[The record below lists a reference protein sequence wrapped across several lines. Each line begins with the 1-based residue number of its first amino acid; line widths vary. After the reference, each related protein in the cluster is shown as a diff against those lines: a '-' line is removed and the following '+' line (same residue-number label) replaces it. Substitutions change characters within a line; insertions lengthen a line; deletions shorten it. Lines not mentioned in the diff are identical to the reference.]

1 MTDNPCSTHS
11 APLCLYTCTT
21 LSRLPTAMM
30 VPSSDKLTEVP
41 NSILAKE
48 LVKSLSCAVSSN
60 STKRDVGAGVVGEG
74 AAIGA
79 AEVGARVGEVVG
91 AAELGPGVGDKVPS
105 FPPTVGG
112 SAVGVEVAGAAV
124 VGADVTGAAVVGATV
139 TGLAVV
145 GAKVETLGV
154 EDWTGA
160 AVVGAAVTGLAAVGA
175 KVETLGVA
183 GGSPVV
189 WTGAGV
195 TGDAVE
201 GSGVVSTDETGE
213 GVVGAKLTGAGVSVT
228 VSAVG
233 IAGTGADVG
242 LIFPSVP
249 SKPELLKLLVPPSPP
264 VNSSI
269 KGVKTSTSTIATENK
284 AITINFQ
291 KVMVGLLKSPLSS
304 LP

>member
-60 STKRDVGAGVVGEG
+60 STKRAVGAAVVGEG
-74 AAIGA
+74 VTGA
-79 AEVGARVGEVVG
+79 GEVGARVGEVVG
-91 AAELGPGVGDKVPS
+91 TSEVGGDVPS

-112 SAVGVEVAGAAV
+112 GATVGESVTGAPVVGDDVAGAVV
-124 VGADVTGAAVVGATV
+124 VGGDV
-139 TGLAVV
+139 
-145 GAKVETLGV
+145 
-154 EDWTGA
+154 TGA

-213 GVVGAKLTGAGVSVT
+213 GVVGAKLTGAGVPVT
-228 VSAVG
+228 VSTVG